1 MNQINAIKEWFQ
13 NYNINKWKFISSSL
27 LMVHSVDPIQLTVKI
42 IDFAHVFPN
51 SNGQDEN
58 YLFGLNKLIEYFDKL
73 NSEI

>member
-1 MNQINAIKEWFQ
+1 
-13 NYNINKWKFISSSL
+13 
-27 LMVHSVDPIQLTVKI
+27 MVHSVDPIQLTVKM